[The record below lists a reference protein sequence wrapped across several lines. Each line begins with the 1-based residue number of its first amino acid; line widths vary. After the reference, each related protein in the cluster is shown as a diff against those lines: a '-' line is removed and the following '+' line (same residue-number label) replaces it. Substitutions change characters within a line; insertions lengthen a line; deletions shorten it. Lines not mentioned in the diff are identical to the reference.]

1 MKKIRTDIILVV
13 GLLLVALVSW
23 ILIDNFVLFKGN
35 TVEVLVEDTVVKS
48 FPLDIDDSY
57 TIEID
62 NYVNEVVVEDG
73 SVYMK
78 DANCR
83 DLLCVKQGKITEG
96 GQTIICLPHKL
107 VVRIVS
113 KENINIDAISN

>member
-1 MKKIRTDIILVV
+1 MKKIRTDIILVA

-23 ILIDNFVLFKGN
+23 ILIDNFVMFKGD

-48 FPLDIDDSY
+48 FPLDVNDSY
-57 TIEID
+57 KIEID
-62 NYVNEVVVEDG
+62 DYVNEVVVEHS

-107 VVRIVS
+107 VVRIIS
-113 KENINIDAISN
+113 KENTNIDAISN

>member
-1 MKKIRTDIILVV
+1 MKKKRTDIILIT

-23 ILIDNFVLFKGN
+23 IVIDNFVLFKGD
-35 TVEVLVEDTVVKS
+35 TVQVLVEDKVVNT
-48 FPLDIDDSY
+48 FPLDVDKSYKIKIDDF
-57 TIEID
+57 I
-62 NYVNEVVVEDG
+62 NEVVIEKG

-78 DANCR
+78 DANCK

-107 VVRIVS
+107 VVRIIS
-113 KENINIDAISN
+113 KEKSDIDAISN